1 LTLYDERQAS
11 SGACLFYFMR
21 RNFLTPWAVFFF
33 LSFSAC
39 FCFGQGAT
47 KSDPTQETQ
56 HALDLVK
63 AGRCKEA
70 LPLLRKATVRT
81 AVVPKELKKQ
91 AGFAGVRCA
100 IDNVNPDTATEF
112 LRGLSRDFPRDPDVL
127 FLSVHTYSD
136 LSNLAAQQL
145 ATIAPDSSQAHELN
159 AEALEMQGKWDQ
171 AEKEYRAVLQKD
183 PHAQRIHFL
192 IGRLMLSRPNPP
204 PDMAEQ
210 AKQEFLKELEVDPNN
225 AGAEYVLGEIARQAQ
240 QWDEAVQRFTRASK
254 LDAGFGDAY
263 LGLGSSLI
271 SQKKFGDA
279 VAPLETAVKLEPA
292 NPAAHYNLAIAYS
305 RSGRK
310 QESDK
315 EFAIHR
321 QMVQKGEPVG
331 GPMPDAQ

>member
-1 LTLYDERQAS
+1 MRKIFLIA
-11 SGACLFYFMR
+11 GCLFF
-21 RNFLTPWAVFFF
+21 
-33 LSFSAC
+33 FSAC
-39 FCFGQGAT
+39 FSQTSGPV
-47 KSDPTQETQ
+47 KSDPTREAQRGLGLAKT
-56 HALDLVK
+56 
-63 AGRCKEA
+63 GRCKDA
-70 LPLLRKATVRT
+70 LPLLRKVT
-81 AVVPKELKKQ
+81 AHTSQTSKDLKKQ

-100 IDNVNPDTATEF
+100 MGDANADTATEF
-112 LRGLSRDFPRDPDVL
+112 LRGLSRDFPRDPEVL

-145 ATIAPDSSQAHELN
+145 ATSAPDSTQAHELN
-159 AEALEMQGKWDQ
+159 AEALEMQGKWNE
-171 AEKEYRAVLQKD
+171 AEKEYRTILQKD
-183 PHAQRIHFL
+183 PHAQGIHFL
-192 IGRLMLSRPNPP
+192 VGRLMLSKPNPP

-210 AKQEFLKELEVDPNN
+210 AKQEFQKELEIDPNN

-254 LDAGFGDAY
+254 LDSGFGDAY

-271 SQKKFGDA
+271 SQKKFGEA

-310 QESDK
+310 QEGDK

-321 QMVQKGEPVG
+321 QMVQKGEPAG
-331 GPMPDAQ
+331 AAPDSQPRDSSQ

>member
-1 LTLYDERQAS
+1 MRKIFPKAWPPLFVCS
-11 SGACLFYFMR
+11 FFACI
-21 RNFLTPWAVFFF
+21 
-33 LSFSAC
+33 
-39 FCFGQGAT
+39 CFGQASGAA
-47 KSDPTQETQ
+47 KSDPTQEAQ

-63 AGRCKEA
+63 AGHCREA
-70 LPLLRKATVRT
+70 LPLLRKVTART
-81 AVVPKELKKQ
+81 TQIPKELKKE

-100 IDNVNPDTATEF
+100 MGDVNADTATEF
-112 LRGLSRDFPRDPDVL
+112 LRGLSRDFPRDPEVL

-136 LSNLAAQQL
+136 LSNQAAQQL
-145 ATIAPDSSQAHELN
+145 AISAPDSAQAHELN
-159 AEALEMQGKWDQ
+159 AEALEMQGKWNE
-171 AEKEYRAVLQKD
+171 AEKEYLAVLQKD
-183 PHAQRIHFL
+183 PHAPRIHFL
-192 IGRLMLSRPNPP
+192 LGRLMLSKPNPP

-210 AKQEFLKELEVDPNN
+210 AKQEFLKELEIDPTN

-271 SQKKFGDA
+271 SQKKFGEA
-279 VAPLETAVKLEPA
+279 VTPLESAVKLEPS

-310 QESDK
+310 QEGEK

-321 QMVQKGEPVG
+321 QMVQKGEPAG
-331 GPMPDAQ
+331 DTPNSQSQDSPQ